1 MSRRHVF
8 VASVALTFVS
18 ALLLSQAIAQPDEKK
33 GPPAAAPKA
42 APPAAAAPRPAPPP
56 PPAAAR
62 PAPPPPV
69 AVRPAPPPPRAA
81 APAPAPRIAAP
92 PRPASPPPAA
102 VRKQAPPPIATAPSR
117 PAPAARTVAP
127 KAEPPAKAAAPKT
140 APAPQQP
147 SATQAPTSR
156 PAIAPAQ
163 ARQQLRELQA
173 KQRQELRA
181 KNLKPADIKQ
191 LRAKQRDEVR
201 DLQAK
206 QREQRNV
213 ASGAQQTS
221 PLKNDAQTRLQERQQ
236 LRDLMAKQRQELR
249 NKKLS
254 PAERRDLIAKQRE
267 ELRTVRAD
275 QANKRLGTQQAQQ
288 PAQDK
293 QQTQLRADGKPG
305 ITAEVAK
312 SGRFAASYQND
323 PNWQARRAARL
334 AARQAWR
341 QGRRAA
347 FVAWVGPVFYPY
359 AYSDIFEY
367 TFWPYAYDDAYWA
380 YVYDDFVDSIFW
392 AEASPYSDYAY
403 AGPSPRSYTTAS
415 APSRSPAPSRNA
427 AVAQICSDPG
437 KGITSWP
444 FTQIEQAVRPN
455 GEQRRFLEDLKRAA
469 AEAAETFKASCG
481 QNFPLT
487 PPGRLA
493 AMTNRLEATLQA
505 VRTVRPAL
513 EAFYNSLSDEQKAR
527 FTAIGPDH
535 IGADRA
541 KVARASPQQDT
552 KVCAGQKQGLTDL
565 PIERIEDAIRPTQP
579 QQDALERLKQA
590 TAKAV
595 ETLASACP
603 EYTPLTPV
611 GRLEA
616 MEKRLDA
623 MVQAAKTVQ
632 PALEEFYASLSN
644 EQRARFNTL
653 GQQQAAR
660 E

>member
-1 MSRRHVF
+1 
-8 VASVALTFVS
+8 
-18 ALLLSQAIAQPDEKK
+18 
-33 GPPAAAPKA
+33 
-42 APPAAAAPRPAPPP
+42 
-56 PPAAAR
+56 
-62 PAPPPPV
+62 
-69 AVRPAPPPPRAA
+69 AA
-81 APAPAPRIAAP
+81 APAPAPRIAVP

-127 KAEPPAKAAAPKT
+127 KAEPPVKAAAPKT
-140 APAPQQP
+140 APSPQQP
-147 SATQAPTSR
+147 SVTQAPA
-156 PAIAPAQ
+156 PALAPAQ

-173 KQRQELRA
+173 KQRDELRA
-181 KNLKPADIKQ
+181 KNLKPAERQQ
-191 LRAKQRDEVR
+191 LRAKQRDELR

-213 ASGAQQTS
+213 ASDTLQTS

-236 LRDLMAKQRQELR
+236 VRDLLAKQRQELR

-254 PAERRDLIAKQRE
+254 PAERRGLIARQHD
-267 ELRTVRAD
+267 ELRALRAE
-275 QANKRLGTQQAQQ
+275 QTSKRLGTQQAQQ

-293 QQTQLRADGKPG
+293 LQTQQQTQQSSKRTDAP
-305 ITAEVAK
+305 ITADIAK
-312 SGRFAASYQND
+312 SGRFAAAYQND

-403 AGPSPRSYTTAS
+403 YGPSPRSYSTTTGS
-415 APSRSPAPSRNA
+415 APSRSPAPSRSA
-427 AVAQICSDPG
+427 SVAQICSDPG

-455 GEQRRFLEDLKRAA
+455 ADQRRLLQDLKHAA

-481 QNFPLT
+481 DNFPLT
-487 PPGRLA
+487 PSGRLA

-513 EAFYNSLSDEQKAR
+513 EAFYSSLSDEQTAR

-541 KVARASPQQDT
+541 KVARSGGQQDA
-552 KVCAGQKQGLTDL
+552 KVCTGQKQGLTDL
-565 PIERIEDAIRPTQP
+565 PIERIEDAIRPTP
-579 QQDALERLKQA
+579 AQQEALERLKDA

-595 ETLASACP
+595 ERLASACP
-603 EYTPLTPV
+603 DFTPLTPV

-616 MEKRLDA
+616 MDKRLAA
-623 MVQAAKTVQ
+623 MVEAGKTVQ
-632 PALEEFYASLSN
+632 PALEQFYASLSN
-644 EQRARFNTL
+644 EQKAHFNTL
-653 GQQQAAR
+653 GQQTAR
-660 E
+660 Q